1 MTQAVSSRRLAR
13 RLNLFSP
20 RRLRLHGAAA
30 YGFTLAVTAA
40 ACGLS
45 LVARPT
51 TYRTPF
57 ILLSAALLA
66 ILWLADLRH
75 CVLSVAIS
83 AVFANYFLL
92 FPYGHWSLGRTEML
106 TTCLWCACA
115 VALAALIA
123 RLRASEDQARRV
135 LASIAEGFFIVDREW
150 KLAYANQAAT
160 EFIGKSAPE
169 IIGPAIW
176 EVLPEIKQTV
186 VEQRLRACAE
196 ASLPV
201 EFESHFRG
209 KWGHMRAYP
218 FSGGVCIFMQDVT
231 AAKSKEAELRHELER
246 LSIAYKAAQMG
257 VWEWNI
263 KTGEMFWSEE
273 IPRMHGVPAAEF
285 NGRLE
290 TWIRTVHPE
299 DAPGVRGKLRDA
311 LKNRH
316 DYHVEFRVGH
326 PQEVRWLS
334 CHGTLTFDQQDQ
346 PDRMSGVTVDITDQR
361 LREETLRRA
370 EKLATAG
377 RMVATIAHEINN
389 PLAAVTNL
397 LYLARQDKSLTPGTH
412 AVLRLADEQLARVN
426 HRARQTLGF
435 YRDNSTPESVGLA
448 EMFEKLLA
456 ILSDRVAAKHIRV
469 DKEFEESNAVLAI
482 KGEVQQ
488 LFSNLLANAIDAS
501 ASGGRVILRSKLE
514 LVLGQCPARKIRI
527 QVEDFGTGISAADV
541 PRVFEPFFTTK
552 SDVGTGL
559 GLWLSKQIV
568 EKNNGCIE
576 FRTRSGGANSGTC
589 FSVVLPA
596 GAEPAPTPAEL
607 LGGDHPAPF
616 PLGPV
621 VHP

>member
-1 MTQAVSSRRLAR
+1 
-13 RLNLFSP
+13 
-20 RRLRLHGAAA
+20 
-30 YGFTLAVTAA
+30 
-40 ACGLS
+40 LS
-45 LVARPT
+45 LAARPAA
-51 TYRTPF
+51 YRTPF

-66 ILWLADLRH
+66 IIWFADLRH

-83 AVFANYFLL
+83 ALFANYFLL
-92 FPYGHWSLGRTEML
+92 FPYNHWSLATTEME
-106 TTCLWCACA
+106 TTGLWSACA
-115 VALAALIA
+115 IGLAALIA
-123 RLRASEDQARRV
+123 RLRASEDKARRV

-150 KLAYANQAAT
+150 KLVYANQTAAG
-160 EFIGKSAPE
+160 FIGKPAQE
-169 IIGPAIW
+169 VIGPAIW
-176 EVLPEIKQTV
+176 DVMPEIRQTV
-186 VEQRLRACAE
+186 FEQRLRWCAE
-196 ASLPV
+196 ANLPV
-201 EFESHFRG
+201 EFESHSRG
-209 KWGHMRAYP
+209 KWAHVRAYP
-218 FSGGVCIFMQDVT
+218 FAGGVCIFIQDVT
-231 AAKSKEAELRHELER
+231 AAKRKEAELRHALER

-263 KTGEMFWSEE
+263 KTGELFWSEE

-285 NGRLE
+285 DGRLE
-290 TWIRTVHPE
+290 SWIRTVHPE

-316 DYHVEFRVGH
+316 DCHAEFRVGH
-326 PQEVRWLS
+326 PKEVRWLS
-334 CHGTLTFDQQDQ
+334 CHGTLTFDQQGQ
-346 PDRMSGVTVDITDQR
+346 PDRMSGVTADITEQR

-397 LYLARQDKSLTPGTH
+397 LYLARQDKSLAPGTR

-435 YRDNSTPESVGLA
+435 YRDNSTPENVDLA

-456 ILSDRVAAKHIRV
+456 ILSDRLAAKQIRV
-469 DKEFEESNAVLAI
+469 DKELEDSNAVLAT

-488 LFSNLLANAIDAS
+488 LFSNLLSNAIDAS
-501 ASGGRVILRSKLE
+501 SSGGRVILRSKLE
-514 LVLGQCPARKIRI
+514 LVLGQNPVRKVRI

-552 SDVGTGL
+552 SNVGTGL

-596 GAEPAPTPAEL
+596 GAEPACPPAEL

-616 PLGPV
+616 PLGRIVDP
-621 VHP
+621 